1 MSQTESR
8 TAAAANRLIALLMKT
23 ILRGSPGVS
32 RVRLAVVHNG
42 IDDLSPTGN
51 LRYDVTN
58 SVPARGRPIG
68 RMARNQK
75 LSDWD
80 AFLPAL
86 LAGQCALHRT
96 TGSAPFGL
104 TLPGTTNLLICP
116 VHDLVGDLAGA
127 VVIMWDGCDQPP
139 ERRALRSLMEAGK
152 QVAAQIAAVL
162 CLCGPDALLLPGDSI
177 EVPDDSRECLVE
189 PDSRALDVSFSATV
203 R

>member
-116 VHDLVGDLAGA
+116 VHDLGVNAWSDMKCTPNPVFLWREW
-127 VVIMWDGCDQPP
+127 VIWPP
-139 ERRALRSLMEAGK
+139 
-152 QVAAQIAAVL
+152 VAKFLSTIVRFPPL
-162 CLCGPDALLLPGDSI
+162 FFF
-177 EVPDDSRECLVE
+177 VPK
-189 PDSRALDVSFSATV
+189 SFHLQCA
-203 R
+203 